1 MVCNLTKKQAE
12 KAFNLISKYFLHC
25 IFKVKENLTQQSIHA
40 GINIRV
46 GSILKQIDIWLGVT
60 ECCI

>member
-46 GSILKQIDIWLGVT
+46 GSILKQIDI
-60 ECCI
+60 